1 MIDTLDEFK
10 KQHRENYKNAIIE
23 LIKNNTN
30 VLFDEDIKT
39 LVAKPPLDSM
49 DVIKVKFL
57 ELAKKNDIILDT
69 LDLTRL
75 IDNYRN
81 NLLKWIPTL
90 KDERIDPLVNII
102 SNYKLEND
110 NDLIKLNKKDFVD
123 INRKLKKKLKEKI
136 IDEIDKKIVNSVNS
150 IFTKNISADIKD
162 KFVPEMKKF
171 LTGKYLKQLLESI
184 DFKVLVK
191 DTTLINLIKEQ
202 GERYIFT
209 RKNSYIF
216 KEN

>member
-110 NDLIKLNKKDFVD
+110 NDLIKLNKKYFVD

-150 IFTKNISADIKD
+150 IFTKNVSADIKD

>member
-57 ELAKKNDIILDT
+57 ELAKKNDIILNT

-150 IFTKNISADIKD
+150 IFTKNASADIKD
-162 KFVPEMKKF
+162 KFVYEMKKF

>member
-57 ELAKKNDIILDT
+57 ELAKKNDIILNT

-81 NLLKWIPTL
+81 DLLKWIPTL

-150 IFTKNISADIKD
+150 IFTKNVSADIKD
-162 KFVPEMKKF
+162 KFVYEMKKF

>member
-150 IFTKNISADIKD
+150 IFTKNVSADIKD